1 MVNDGLILPL
11 EVRSFDGSF
20 LGALLT
26 NRKAYH
32 KSLEQKELWFVH
44 PVNHR
49 VLPLEGVRFVHLET
63 QAPSHYRVV
72 LDAPGVKAFQ
82 KERDRQMGD
91 FLNLDVGPAPGEL
104 QHDPSNPAPQKDS
117 TLEMLRQVIAGRRQQ
132 MPEGSYTTHL
142 FTKGEAKIRK
152 KTGEEAIEL
161 ILATDR
167 KEMIGEAADLI
178 YHMMVL
184 LEVTDIPIGEVL
196 AELEARLN

>member
-26 NRKAYH
+26 NRKAYQ
-32 KSLEQKELWFVH
+32 KSLEQHELWFVH

-49 VLPLEGVRFVHLET
+49 VLPLEGVGFVHLEIS
-63 QAPSHYRVV
+63 APTHYRVV
-72 LDAPGVKAFQ
+72 LDANGVKAFQ
-82 KERDRQMGD
+82 QERERQMGD
-91 FLNLDVGPAPGEL
+91 FLKLDRHEA
-104 QHDPSNPAPQKDS
+104 SNPEAQRDS
-117 TLEMLRQVIAGRRQQ
+117 TLEMLRQVIAGRRKE

-142 FTKGEAKIRK
+142 FTKGEDKIRK

-167 KEMIGEAADLI
+167 KDMIGEAADLI

-184 LEVTDIPIGEVL
+184 LEVKDIPIGEVL
-196 AELEARLN
+196 GELEARLN